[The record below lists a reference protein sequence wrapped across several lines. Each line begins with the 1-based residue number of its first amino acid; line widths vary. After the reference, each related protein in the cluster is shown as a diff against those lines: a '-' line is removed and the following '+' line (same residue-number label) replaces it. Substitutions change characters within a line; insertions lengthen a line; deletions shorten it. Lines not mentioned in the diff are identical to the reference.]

1 MKLLQKTIFLLL
13 LLMFMGGVASC
24 KGKTDK
30 GAGAKAEPVIPNSGD
45 AATFTIRYRPQWYH
59 QAQFAGIYMA
69 YKKGFYRNYGLN
81 VVIQEGGMD
90 NPAFESLES
99 GITDITQLFL
109 ITAATRDAE
118 KNNLVNLA
126 QVSQK
131 SSLMLVAKKSRGI
144 NSIQSLRNRTIGLW
158 RSDFRDLSLI
168 FVQQNN
174 LNMRV
179 VDIDWSVNL
188 FLNDVI
194 DVMNVMRYNEYHQL
208 LQSGIDPDELF
219 QVEFSELGLNIIE
232 DGLYCTRD
240 FYQKYPKQCQD
251 FAQATMDG
259 WMYAINHQEETVDIV
274 LSIMQEHHIAANR
287 THQAWMLKVMRDVIL
302 AHPQE
307 IGKLRESDFNQV
319 IDLLKK
325 QSRPFTK
332 QTYKEFCPHAD

>member
-1 MKLLQKTIFLLL
+1 MNLRYILMIILLSYI
-13 LLMFMGGVASC
+13 MVGGIISC
-24 KGKTDK
+24 KGRSDNFGNVKPDPQVSPT
-30 GAGAKAEPVIPNSGD
+30 GNES
-45 AATFTIRYRPQWYH
+45 TFTIRYRPQWYH

-69 YKKGFYRNYGLN
+69 YKKGFYRNYGLD

-90 NPAFESLES
+90 NPAYESLES
-99 GITDITQLFL
+99 GITDVTQLFL
-109 ITAATRDAE
+109 ITALTRDAE

-131 SSLMLVAKKSRGI
+131 SSLMLVGKKSRGI
-144 NSIQSLRNRTIGLW
+144 NSIQSLRNKKLGLW

-168 FVQQNN
+168 FDEQNN
-174 LNMRV
+174 LNMQI
-179 VDIDWSVNL
+179 VDIDYSVNL

-232 DGLYCTRD
+232 DGIYCTRE
-240 FYQKYPKQCQD
+240 FYEKYPRQCRD

-259 WMYAINHQEETVDIV
+259 WMYAINHQEETVDDV
-274 LSIMQEHHIAANR
+274 LAIMQEHRIAANR
-287 THQAWMLKVMRDVIL
+287 SHQAWMLKVMREVIL
-302 AHPQE
+302 AHPKE

-319 IDLLKK
+319 IDLLRK
-325 QSRPFTK
+325 QSRPYTK
-332 QTYKEFCPHAD
+332 QTYREFCPHAD